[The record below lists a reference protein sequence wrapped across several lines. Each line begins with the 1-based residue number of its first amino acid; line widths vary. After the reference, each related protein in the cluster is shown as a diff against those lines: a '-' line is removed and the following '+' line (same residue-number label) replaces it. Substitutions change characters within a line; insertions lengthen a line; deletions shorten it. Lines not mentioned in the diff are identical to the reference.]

1 MRKVPKNLSLS
12 IEVVEE
18 LELEDNQS
26 ELVEKL
32 LRDYYGLD

>member
-12 IEVVEE
+12 MELVRE